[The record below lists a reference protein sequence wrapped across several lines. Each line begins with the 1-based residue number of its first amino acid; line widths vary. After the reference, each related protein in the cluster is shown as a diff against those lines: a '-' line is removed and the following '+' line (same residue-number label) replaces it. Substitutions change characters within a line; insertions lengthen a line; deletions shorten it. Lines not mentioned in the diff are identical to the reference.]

1 MKQSR
6 AVESS
11 ARFFG
16 LASSRVTSCP
26 LNTAFSAWRTL
37 DAAWPLKVWIQV
49 GSGGWFTRKP
59 TTTRL
64 SGKRPSNVGLLAHD
78 QHVDSMAVTPEPF
91 ARLTQHTDA
100 AASGTG
106 LDRGLSLR
114 STDSLPEW

>member
-26 LNTAFSAWRTL
+26 LNTAFSARRTL

-49 GSGGWFTRKP
+49 GSGGWVYSEANDDP
-59 TTTRL
+59 V
-64 SGKRPSNVGLLAHD
+64 VG
-78 QHVDSMAVTPEPF
+78 
-91 ARLTQHTDA
+91 
-100 AASGTG
+100 
-106 LDRGLSLR
+106 
-114 STDSLPEW
+114 